1 MLLLLLLF
9 HPSVGHAFA
18 NPTGDNF
25 VQRNPRLMTKDIGI
39 SR

>member
-25 VQRNPRLMTKDIGI
+25 AIKETQD
-39 SR
+39 S